1 MTEGKKTKTPKCF
14 EDVLNSLLVRS
25 GRKGRPWEAAVWAP
39 PQKSRQ
45 KPRGELGQM
54 ATVQGDKIIRSGT
67 LTAWGNPPHSMFQN
81 GKRWKKGM
89 LQAEKG
95 DKGKGLL
102 QPQIFQS
109 TVSKYLLHAR
119 NRPLQFPTTAL
130 KSDIKLFEN
139 ISFSTAVAYPLLVME
154 HLELS
159 ILQKI
164 Y

>member
-1 MTEGKKTKTPKCF
+1 MTEGKTKTPKCF

-39 PQKSRQ
+39 PKRAFRSLEESWGRWPQCK
-45 KPRGELGQM
+45 GIN
-54 ATVQGDKIIRSGT
+54 TRSGT

-139 ISFSTAVAYPLLVME
+139 IYS
-154 HLELS
+154 
-159 ILQKI
+159 LQQWHTLFW
-164 Y
+164 